1 MRTTGSGTFWI
12 LVQFYKF
19 AVEGTDVEK
28 FNNLPKGTISV
39 TKPGEVGG
47 VLFKVMKD
55 LLTPSSRLQV
65 VMWFLL
71 IQTASLYIHTH
82 THVHMY
88 THIYI
93 HIFTYVYK

>member
-55 LLTPSSRLQV
+55 LLTPGSRLQV